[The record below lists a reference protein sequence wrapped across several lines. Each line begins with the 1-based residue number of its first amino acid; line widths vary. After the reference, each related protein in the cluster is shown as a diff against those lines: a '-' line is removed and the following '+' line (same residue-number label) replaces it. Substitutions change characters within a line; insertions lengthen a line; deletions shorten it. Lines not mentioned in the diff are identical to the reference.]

1 MSDQA
6 HFSAI
11 VDMGP
16 AFRLPRNGSLLS
28 ALNQI
33 KQLNV
38 ESEEGDKAEAV
49 DLVMGALAL
58 FYARGGDQLELVE
71 IMTEKLKT

>member
-1 MSDQA
+1 MSEQA

-16 AFRLPRNGSLLS
+16 AFRMPVGGSLS
-28 ALNQI
+28 RVLNEI
-33 KQLNV
+33 RQLNS
-38 ESEEGDKAEAV
+38 EPEEGDKSEAV

-58 FYARGGDQLELVE
+58 FYARGGDQLELVQL
-71 IMTEKLKT
+71 MQEKLK

>member
-1 MSDQA
+1 
-6 HFSAI
+6 
-11 VDMGP
+11 
-16 AFRLPRNGSLLS
+16 
-28 ALNQI
+28 LNQI
-33 KQLNV
+33 KQLNA

-71 IMTEKLKT
+71 IMTEKLAGVS